1 MATTWPLGTA
11 MATTPMATE
20 LAGGSPPTGLRT
32 DAKLAEEIAGLD
44 ALEAHLGTHPSR
56 ARQIWATVWPKLAAV
71 VLALG
76 LWQAVVWSGWKEDW
90 VLPGPDRVLPA
101 LFDLVRMGEFWTT
114 VSITMRRAVASYALA
129 LVIGSLIGLAVARVK
144 LLRTAVGSH
153 ITGLQTMPSIAW
165 FPLAIQL
172 FGLNERAI
180 MFVVVLGAAPSIA
193 NGLIGGVDHVPP
205 LMVRA
210 GRMIGAK
217 GIGLYRHVVLPAAL
231 PAYVGGLKQG
241 WAFAWRSLM
250 AGELL
255 VIVAN
260 RPSIGDQL
268 QFAREFSRMDLM
280 LAYMIVI
287 LIIGI
292 VVDTVFG
299 KADITI
305 RRRWGLI
312 DHAN

>member
-1 MATTWPLGTA
+1 
-11 MATTPMATE
+11 MATE
-20 LAGGSPPTGLRT
+20 LAGGSPPT
-32 DAKLAEEIAGLD
+32 DVQQSDKLAEEIAGLD

-56 ARQIWATVWPKLAAV
+56 ARQTWSTVWPKLAAIA
-71 VLALG
+71 LALVA
-76 LWQAVVWSGWKEDW
+76 WQAVVWSGWKDDF
-90 VLPGPDRVLPA
+90 VLPGPDRVLPN
-101 LFDLVRMGEFWTT
+101 LVDLLGTSDFWTA
-114 VSITMRRAVASYALA
+114 VAITMRRAVAGYALA
-129 LVIGSLIGLAVARVK
+129 LVIGSVIGLAVARVR
-144 LLRTAVGSH
+144 LLRTAVGSL

-205 LMVRA
+205 LMLRA

-217 GIGLYRHVVLPAAL
+217 GIGLYRHVILPAAL
-231 PAYVGGLKQG
+231 PTYVGGLKQG

-260 RPSIGDQL
+260 RPSIGDKL
-268 QFAREFSRMDLM
+268 QFARENLRSEDM
-280 LAYMIVI
+280 LGLMIVI
-287 LIIGI
+287 LVIGI
-292 VVDTVFG
+292 LVDTVFG
-299 KADITI
+299 RADITI

-312 DHAN
+312 DHTS